1 MIYEGMTIKLIKIL
15 HVENYPPHFI
25 SLSCWKTGKTR
36 KSVQKSLNRFLCLL
50 LLLGQRLHWG
60 WQKEWIYQWET
71 LQGRR
76 SLTTMSEEG
85 AVKDEYKD
93 QSNWQKG

>member
-1 MIYEGMTIKLIKIL
+1 M
-15 HVENYPPHFI
+15 
-25 SLSCWKTGKTR
+25 
-36 KSVQKSLNRFLCLL
+36 LL

-76 SLTTMSEEG
+76 SLTTMSEGG